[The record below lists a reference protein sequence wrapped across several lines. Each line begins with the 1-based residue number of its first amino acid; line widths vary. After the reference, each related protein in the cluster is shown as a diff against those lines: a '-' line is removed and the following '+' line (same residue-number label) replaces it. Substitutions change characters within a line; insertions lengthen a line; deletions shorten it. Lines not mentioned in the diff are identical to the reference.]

1 MGSEHGHDHEHDHG
15 DWPYPH
21 PKQPD
26 LEDGPLTH
34 HMAMTEA
41 VAELL
46 IDKGIFSAD
55 EFRRQLELMDSKSPA
70 EGARMVA
77 RAWADPD
84 FKAHMLEDVNAA
96 AKEMDIDAGGIPI
109 MAVENTPDVH
119 NVIVCTLC
127 SCYPRNL
134 IGLPPDWYKSRAY
147 RSRMVREPRAVLA
160 EFGTVLPDDV
170 EIRVHDSTADL
181 RYLVIPRR
189 PEGTERMDEEALTA
203 LVTRDSLIGVTH
215 LKTE

>member
-181 RYLVIPRR
+181 RYLIIPRR
-189 PEGTERMDEEALTA
+189 PEGTEGLDEEVLTA

>member
-1 MGSEHGHDHEHDHG
+1 MGSEHGHDNEHDHG

-21 PKQPD
+21 PKQLD

-181 RYLVIPRR
+181 RYLIIPRR
-189 PEGTERMDEEALTA
+189 PEGTEGLDEEVLTA

>member
-1 MGSEHGHDHEHDHG
+1 MGSEHGHDHEHG

-21 PKQPD
+21 PKQLD

-181 RYLVIPRR
+181 RYLIIPRR
-189 PEGTERMDEEALTA
+189 PEGTEGLDEEVLTA